1 MEAYVTDEQQLEAIR
16 KWFKQH
22 GKHLL
27 TAVLVVAVIG
37 MSIRYWFHH
46 QEVNKIEAS
55 EEYTMLLMSQ
65 SQEDKQSAQFK
76 AKSIIQDYP
85 NTPYASL
92 AGLYLAKLAVQDGEI
107 EQALDHLERVI
118 DGSVEEFALVA
129 RVRAARIYLNEG
141 QYDKA
146 LNLVEVKDADGYSP
160 LLEEIKGDV
169 FAAQNQTEKARN
181 AYEKALLLSV
191 EKELENPL
199 LTLKVQELGGKIP
212 ESKEDV

>member
-92 AGLYLAKLAVQDGEI
+92 AGLYLAKLAVQDGQT